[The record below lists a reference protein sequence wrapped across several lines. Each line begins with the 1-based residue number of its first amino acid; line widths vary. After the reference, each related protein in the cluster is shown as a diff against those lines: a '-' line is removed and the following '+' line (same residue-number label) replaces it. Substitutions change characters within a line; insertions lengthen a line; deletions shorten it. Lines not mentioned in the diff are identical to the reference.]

1 MGIAS
6 KNLQSELK
14 KRFKRYTDPSAD
26 QHEHIFILGTALDP
40 RYRLLLNPVQ
50 MSAAKSQLLKEVCFN
65 YNIVVLLG
73 PIHYHV
79 CMYMFVGEKIAFCGY
94 ICFALP
100 NCHINPS
107 VYS

>member
-6 KNLQSELK
+6 KKLQSELK

-50 MSAAKSQLLKEVCFN
+50 MSAAKSKFLKEVCFN

-79 CMYMFVGEKIAFCGY
+79 CMYMFVREKKLLFVVTY
-94 ICFALP
+94 AL
-100 NCHINPS
+100 H
-107 VYS
+107 YLTAT